1 MTSRDFLIFNKLNS
15 FYPEEISFLPVK
27 SPFVFLVTVMLSASS
42 TDVRA
47 SAAADRLFF
56 SFPDEKALSEANV
69 EEIEKII
76 HDVGLSWSK
85 AKNIKLTAK
94 KIAENGLPT
103 TMEELV
109 ALPGVDID
117 MLFIIGFFQIG
128 EFLTGVHRM
137 DHFRNGGIPLN
148 ISVSVGADI
157 QPVQTVAT
165 GNQAGVG
172 YFPIFC
178 NRIEGQVAVAVH
190 VNRIKLRCID
200 LTVRASGIGRT
211 KGTAG
216 LPPADGVN
224 HFEFP

>member
-94 KIAENGLPT
+94 KITENGLPT

-109 ALPGVDID
+109 ALPGVGEKTASCYLATILGESAVIADTHFVRVAER
-117 MLFIIGFFQIG
+117 LGFTTTKDRTIAARQIRERFDSEYWTRLSMTVNKHG
-128 EFLTGVHRM
+128 REICKPKPKCSECFLSSICPSSNFFV
-137 DHFRNGGIPLN
+137 
-148 ISVSVGADI
+148 
-157 QPVQTVAT
+157 
-165 GNQAGVG
+165 
-172 YFPIFC
+172 
-178 NRIEGQVAVAVH
+178 
-190 VNRIKLRCID
+190 
-200 LTVRASGIGRT
+200 
-211 KGTAG
+211 
-216 LPPADGVN
+216 
-224 HFEFP
+224 